1 MYYLRTGFI
10 ASPMFAIQSDMQPPL
25 LQKYAKV
32 EVFVGKEVRGGA
44 QMAGAN
50 TRGAAAQQT
59 NVRFHVLPYT

>member
-1 MYYLRTGFI
+1 
-10 ASPMFAIQSDMQPPL
+10 MFAIQSDMQPPL

-59 NVRFHVLPYT
+59 NVRFHALPYT